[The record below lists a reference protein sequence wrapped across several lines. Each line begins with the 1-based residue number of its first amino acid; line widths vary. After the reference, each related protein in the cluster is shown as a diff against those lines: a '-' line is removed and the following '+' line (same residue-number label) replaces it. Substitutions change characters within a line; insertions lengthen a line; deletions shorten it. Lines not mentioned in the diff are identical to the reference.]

1 MGVRADGL
9 ASAKARLWPLR
20 LKFERRLEQP
30 RWLKVLSPII
40 LILAALAV
48 GGVLLAL
55 VGVDPWLAYS
65 RIFRAA
71 FGTPAGWLRGEV
83 YPLSDTTVKAT
94 PLILTGLGVALAYYM
109 RMWNIGA
116 EGQLYIGA
124 WATTGVA
131 LFLLSP
137 ETSAWIMIPAMML
150 AGFLGG
156 AVYGAMPGLLR
167 AWLNVNEIITTLMLN
182 YVAIFFN
189 NYFIYG
195 PWALRGFG
203 LSPRFPRNAWLPR
216 LLDYSDRFPIL
227 RGLTAHVGIL
237 FGVAAVLVIWY
248 VLKYT
253 KWGYEIRVIGDNPE
267 AARYAGMN
275 LKRNI
280 VLVMMISGG
289 LAGLAGMSELSGVVH
304 LLQERFSPGYGFTAI
319 IIAVLARLNPWG
331 VILVSYLFGGL
342 LVGGDQIQPYGI
354 VQMLNGIILFVV
366 IGGELLLQYRVRI
379 LRPESVGGGATEG
392 AVEATGS

>member
-1 MGVRADGL
+1 MSTGTEGL
-9 ASAKARLWPLR
+9 VSGNPGPRSWRVKI
-20 LKFERRLEQP
+20 ERRLEQP
-30 RWLKVLSPII
+30 RWLMWISPII

-48 GGVLLAL
+48 GAVLLSI
-55 VGVDPWLAYS
+55 VGVDPRLAYS
-65 RIFRAA
+65 RIFSAA
-71 FGTPAGWLRGEV
+71 FGTPAGWLRGEI

-94 PLILTGLGVALAYYM
+94 PLILTGVGVALAFRM

-116 EGQLYIGA
+116 EGQLFIGA

-131 LFLLSP
+131 LHLLSP
-137 ETSAWIMIPAMML
+137 ETSPWIMIPAMML

-156 AVYGAMPGLLR
+156 ALYGAIPGVLK

-216 LLDYSDRFPIL
+216 LMDLSDRFPIF
-227 RGLTAHVGIL
+227 RGLTAHLGIL
-237 FGVAAVLVIWY
+237 FGVAAVVVVWY
-248 VLKYT
+248 ILKYT

-280 VLVMMISGG
+280 VLVMMVSGG

-319 IIAVLARLNPWG
+319 IIAWLAKLNPWG

-342 LVGGDQIQPYGI
+342 LVGGDQIQPFGI

-379 LRPESVGGGATEG
+379 LRPERI
-392 AVEATGS
+392 VERAAEASGS